1 MSPAPLFDTVLVR
14 SRLAR
19 ARRSGFAGFLLER
32 ALDDAQDRLSTILR
46 RFPDAL
52 DLGTPIPGL
61 ARRLHASGAA
71 DNVLRLS
78 PLPERGIAP
87 LAIGDPECLPFG
99 GNAKRF
105 NLIVS
110 LLALHA
116 VNDLPG
122 ALIQIRR
129 ALEPDG
135 LFLGCLL
142 GAGTL
147 DELRQSFLA
156 AESELE
162 SGVSPRVA
170 PFAEVRDLGGLLQRA
185 GFALPVADT
194 ETLTVRYPDPFAL
207 MRDLRAMGWTNALFE
222 RRRVPLRRATLMRA
236 AEIYAER
243 HADPDGRI
251 RASFAL
257 TWLLGWA
264 PHESQQVPLK
274 PGSAKARLAD
284 ALGVPEH
291 VVPLGG
297 EER

>member
-1 MSPAPLFDTVLVR
+1 MSVAPLFDTALVR

-19 ARRSGFAGFLLER
+19 ARRSGYAGFLLEWS
-32 ALDDAQDRLSTILR
+32 LDDVEDRISAILR
-46 RFPDAL
+46 RFPNAL
-52 DLGTPIPGL
+52 DLGTPMPGV
-61 ARRLHASGAA
+61 AQRLRTGGMA
-71 DNVLRLS
+71 DSVLRLS
-78 PLPERGIAP
+78 SLPEHGTVP
-87 LAIGDPECLPFG
+87 LAVGDLECLPFG
-99 GNAKRF
+99 GNGKRF

-135 LFLGCLL
+135 VFLGCLL
-142 GAGTL
+142 GAGSL
-147 DELRQSFLA
+147 DELRGSFLA
-156 AESELE
+156 AESEIE
-162 SGVSPRVA
+162 GGVSPRVA

-185 GFALPVADT
+185 GFALPVVDT

-222 RRRVPLRRATLMRA
+222 RRRVPLRRTTLVRA

-264 PHESQQVPLK
+264 PHQSQQVPLK

-291 VVPLGG
+291 VVPPEG
-297 EER
+297 